1 MLLQSRCC
9 LRCCLRLEARRGI
22 SGGGGGQRF
31 LPFFDQS
38 GGVRGVRGVRGGAER
53 GGFFFGNERLFV
65 GGEGR
70 WKKSRAVGTIA
81 DGVAKEK
88 EKEGEEAEEEAVASN
103 PYPYPYPTTPVLD
116 GIAQSLPPHRR
127 RQYLKKQQQQQLQNA
142 PPLPPLPPFQD
153 RTVIIPPDASA
164 QLSDAAKASRSTYR
178 RSALAYLSLTKPRL
192 TALIV
197 LSAATS
203 YALFPTPP
211 LLTSPD
217 APSLSTLTL
226 LYLTF
231 GTTLC
236 SAAAN
241 TLNMVAEP
249 KYDAQM
255 SRTKNRPLVRKL
267 LSVRQAVVFATL
279 CAGVGTVALWFG
291 VSPTVAG
298 LGAGNIILYAGIYTP
313 LKRVSVVNT
322 WVGALVGAV
331 PPLMGWAAAA
341 TSTTPALLN
350 TPTTTA
356 HWYSESLH
364 LLSHPGGWLLA
375 ALLFAWQFP
384 HFNALSTTIAQ
395 EYKAAGYQMMSW
407 KYPALNAR
415 VALRYSV
422 LCFPICA
429 GLWWAGVTDGGFLVT
444 SSAAN
449 AWLVREA
456 WRFWKLKGQRGASRC
471 LFWASVWH
479 LPAVLGLA
487 CLHKRG
493 LWEGVHRWWVG
504 EREDDDEDEYIY

>member
-1 MLLQSRCC
+1 M
-9 LRCCLRLEARRGI
+9 
-22 SGGGGGQRF
+22 
-31 LPFFDQS
+31 
-38 GGVRGVRGVRGGAER
+38 
-53 GGFFFGNERLFV
+53 
-65 GGEGR
+65 
-70 WKKSRAVGTIA
+70 A
-81 DGVAKEK
+81 DGMAKE
-88 EKEGEEAEEEAVASN
+88 ETAAVAAIAARASN
-103 PYPYPYPTTPVLD
+103 PTAPIID
-116 GIAQSLPPHRR
+116 EIAQSLPPHRR
-127 RQYLKKQQQQQLQNA
+127 RQYLKKQQQQRQEQPLNT
-142 PPLPPLPPFQD
+142 PPQD
-153 RTVIIPPDASA
+153 PTTTTTIPPDASA
-164 QLSDAAKASRSTYR
+164 QLSDAAKASTSAYR

-267 LSVRQAVVFATL
+267 LTGRQAVVFAVL
-279 CAGVGTVALWFG
+279 CAGAGTVALWFG
-291 VSPTVAG
+291 VNPTVAG
-298 LGAGNIILYAGIYTP
+298 LGAANIILYAGIYTP

-322 WVGALVGAV
+322 WVGALVGAI

-341 TSTTPALLN
+341 TSTTPSLPS
-350 TPTTTA
+350 TPTT
-356 HWYSESLH
+356 HWYDESLH

-384 HFNALSTTIAQ
+384 HFNALSTTIAH

-407 KYPALNAR
+407 KYPALNGR
-415 VALRYSV
+415 VALRYSI
-422 LCFPICA
+422 LCFPICV
-429 GLWWAGVTDGGFLVT
+429 GLWWVGVTDRGFLVT
-444 SSAAN
+444 SSVVN

-456 WRFWKLKGQRGASRC
+456 WRFWR

-479 LPAVLGLA
+479 LPGVLGWRVCIRRDCGRALGGG
-487 CLHKRG
+487 CGGRRRRRRMRRMGMYINEKY
-493 LWEGVHRWWVG
+493 GVIQVNGQWL
-504 EREDDDEDEYIY
+504 